1 MRFGQRLQTKFR
13 EEYGVDRFGKYELIL
28 GLGIDLFEGWKYQ
41 ELVSSGYL
49 DKIKSIEI
57 LRKSGRK
64 VENNLFEGT
73 KGKRKILYLN
83 LPYSASRAATLW
95 EPYFCHGFTDRA
107 VAIGWCSDL
116 TNRLEIGSLIIPTQV
131 TAGEGMS
138 AYYFPDGNIPPQ
150 LKRSYVAKPSKRMMI
165 SLSDYLQRSGLE
177 PLVGKSYSIESFN
190 CETKSLVK
198 ELHKDGFCGIDLE
211 TSAFLS
217 AAKFHG
223 KEAVVVLAVSDKPYR
238 SFHNYIFP
246 RNEIPKY
253 FFDRVKDVVKL
264 STSFLINS

>member
-1 MRFGQRLQTKFR
+1 MEFR

-28 GLGIDLFEGWKYQ
+28 GLVIDLFEGWKHQ
-41 ELVSSGYL
+41 ELVSDGYL
-49 DKIKSIEI
+49 DKIKSIGI

-64 VENNLFEGT
+64 VENSLFEGT
-73 KGKRKILYLN
+73 KGKRRILYLN
-83 LPYSASRAATLW
+83 LSYSASRASSLW

-107 VAIGWCSDL
+107 VALGWCGDL
-116 TNRLEIGSLIIPTQV
+116 TGQLEIGSLVIPTQV
-131 TAGEGMS
+131 IAGEGMS
-138 AYYFPDGNIPPQ
+138 TYYFSDGKIPPR
-150 LKRSYVAKPSKRMMI
+150 LKRGYVAKSSKRMMTDI
-165 SLSDYLQRSGLE
+165 GDYLQKSGLE
-177 PLVGKSYSIESFN
+177 SFAGKTYSIESFN
-190 CETKSLVK
+190 CETKGLIK
-198 ELHKDGFCGIDLE
+198 QLHKDGFCGIDLE

-223 KEAVVVLAVSDKPYR
+223 KDAVVVLAVSDKPYR